1 MPTEKKSRSRKQ
13 AVRNKCI
20 DCCGGVRAEVR
31 KCPATKCPLWPFRMG
46 AEIKGTGEDEATED
60 LEDGEAAADI

>member
-31 KCPATKCPLWPFRMG
+31 KCPATQCPLWPFRMG
-46 AEIKGTGEDEATED
+46 AEIKDTGEDEATED
-60 LEDGEAAADI
+60 LDEGEAAADI

>member
-1 MPTEKKSRSRKQ
+1 MPTEKRSRKK
-13 AVRNKCI
+13 AVREKCI

-46 AEIKGTGEDEATED
+46 AEIKGTGEDEATAD

>member
-1 MPTEKKSRSRKQ
+1 MPTEKRSRMI
-13 AVRNKCI
+13 AVREKCI

-60 LEDGEAAADI
+60 LDEGEAAADI

>member
-1 MPTEKKSRSRKQ
+1 MPTEKRSRKQ

-46 AEIKGTGEDEATED
+46 AEIKGTGEDEAMED
-60 LEDGEAAADI
+60 LEAGEAAADI